1 MYNILSRTTSN
12 LGHLSRSPL
21 APLPLK
27 GNASSN
33 FLGQPRDS
41 IDAGVKHHF
50 LSHNNLLATNA
61 SSNHVTPPDKIVVL
75 DQSSTHNRTL
85 LDINERLTRQIEDN
99 LSLFENLNKELN
111 SKDEALVQGE
121 AKISEKD
128 KELRKLKQQLKHM
141 DESMKRLMQ
150 VTKLTSEATEASKAR
165 HLEEMDKI
173 KRRQEEY
180 QEKISRI

>member
-12 LGHLSRSPL
+12 LGAHLSRSPL

-33 FLGQPRDS
+33 FLPRDP

-61 SSNHVTPPDKIVVL
+61 SSNHVTPPDKVVVL
-75 DQSSTHNRTL
+75 DQSSNRTL

-121 AKISEKD
+121 ARISEKD

-165 HLEEMDKI
+165 HLEELDKI

-180 QEKISRI
+180 QEKINRI